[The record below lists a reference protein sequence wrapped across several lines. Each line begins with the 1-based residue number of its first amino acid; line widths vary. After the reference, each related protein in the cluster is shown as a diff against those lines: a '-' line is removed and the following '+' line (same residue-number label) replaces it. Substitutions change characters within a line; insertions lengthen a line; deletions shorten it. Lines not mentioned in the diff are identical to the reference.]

1 MHALQGETQSERR
14 HLRGGSRHARG
25 FTLMELII
33 VLIVLGVLVVLA
45 TGSYSGYT
53 ARSRNAVAIRDIGRI
68 QLAVD
73 RYTLNNGGTT
83 PPDLAAIDLGDL
95 LDPWGNA
102 YVYLSFAGLHGHGA
116 MRKDR
121 NLVPINT
128 EYDLYSK
135 GPDGESRAPLT
146 ARASRDDILRANDGA
161 YIGLAADY

>member
-1 MHALQGETQSERR
+1 MHGPQGLPPPFHR
-14 HLRGGSRHARG
+14 HVRGNPRHACG
-25 FTLMELII
+25 FTLVELII
-33 VLIVLGVLVVLA
+33 ALVVLGVLVVLA
-45 TGSYSGYT
+45 TGSYAGYA

-73 RYTLNNGGTT
+73 RYALSNGGTT

-95 LDPWGNA
+95 LDPWGNG

>member
-1 MHALQGETQSERR
+1 MHGPQGLPPPFHRHVRGSPRR
-14 HLRGGSRHARG
+14 ARG
-25 FTLMELII
+25 FTLIELII
-33 VLIVLGVLVVLA
+33 VLIVIGVLVVLA
-45 TGSYSGYT
+45 TGGYAGYT

-73 RYTLNNGGTT
+73 RYALDNGGTT

-102 YVYLSFAGLHGHGA
+102 YVYLSFTGLQGHGA

-135 GPDGESRAPLT
+135 GPDGATAAPLT